1 LVIVGSYWLSLEAI
15 GYRWKLLAIVG
26 SYLAIVGSYLA
37 IVGSYLAIGGSY
49 LVIGEAAKLSR
60 NPARI
65 KR

>member
-1 LVIVGSYWLSLEAI
+1 LSEAI
-15 GYRWKLLAIVG
+15 GYRWKL
-26 SYLAIVGSYLA
+26 LAIVGSYLA

>member
-15 GYRWKLLAIVG
+15 GYRWKL
-26 SYLAIVGSYLA
+26 LAIVGSYLA